1 MITLGFFAYP
11 ALGTVLVFLALSER
25 GAFVQLRLGR
35 LTLDLTQPQVMGVLN
50 RTPDSFS
57 DGGVFLDLDMAL
69 RHAQQMVREGAAII
83 DIGGEST
90 RPGAQPV
97 SIAQE
102 LERVIPVIERLV
114 GQVDVPIS
122 IDTSKPEVMRAAVA
136 AGAAM
141 INDVYALRQPGAL
154 EAARACGVPV
164 CLMHMQGEP
173 RTMQQHPY
181 YQDLIAEIK
190 QFLQER
196 VRSCEAAGISRER
209 LLIDP
214 GFGFGKT
221 LEHNLELLRRLREF
235 AALGFPLLF
244 GLSRKS
250 SIGSLLGGAP
260 PGERLHGSVAA
271 AVIAVMNGA
280 NLVRTHDVKPTVE
293 ALKIAAAVRDRGW

>member
-1 MITLGFFAYP
+1 M
-11 ALGTVLVFLALSER
+11 
-25 GAFVQLRLGR
+25 QLRLGQH
-35 LTLDLTQPQVMGVLN
+35 TLDLTQPRVMGVLN

-57 DGGVFLDLDMAL
+57 DGGVFVDFDAAL
-69 RHAQQMVREGAAII
+69 RHAQQMVREGAAIV

-90 RPGAQPV
+90 RPGAQSV
-97 SIAQE
+97 SIDQE
-102 LERVIPVIERLV
+102 LERVIPIIERLAR
-114 GQVDVPIS
+114 QIDAPIS

-154 EAARACGVPV
+154 EAARDCGVPV

-173 RTMQQHPY
+173 RTMQQHPHY
-181 YQDLIAEIK
+181 ANVVAEVK
-190 QFLQER
+190 QFLLER
-196 VRSCEAAGISRER
+196 VHACEAIGIPRER

-235 AALGFPLLF
+235 AVLELPLLV

-250 SIGSLLGGAP
+250 SIGTLLGGAP
-260 PGERLHGSVAA
+260 PGERLYGSVAA

-280 NLVRTHDVKPTVE
+280 NIVRSHDVKPTVE
-293 ALKIAAAVRDRGW
+293 ALKIAAAARDRGW